1 MNKCLS
7 RIFIP
12 VFTFILIFSSNSIL
26 ISERKKHSYVGAGA
40 CAKCHASDS
49 IGNQY
54 EKWLRTPHA
63 KAVLVLKAES
73 GLAIGKKLS
82 ISDPSE
88 ELRCLK
94 CHTSGGG
101 RAQDSKGEGV
111 GCEACHGPGSDYHEA
126 INHVDTINRVSAY
139 EKAQKNGMYP
149 TLGIKNIKKR
159 EKLCLHC
166 HDNNR
171 PCYPTDPKEVYRQS
185 ISLQVITD
193 LRKGSNYFNHHLIP
207 PFPQY

>member
-1 MNKCLS
+1 MDKSSIKTAISIFTVVMVLS
-7 RIFIP
+7 FN
-12 VFTFILIFSSNSIL
+12 SNL
-26 ISERKKHSYVGAGA
+26 ISEKKKHTYVGAA
-40 CAKCHASDS
+40 VCAKCHASDS

-63 KAVLVLKAES
+63 KSVLMLKSET

-82 ISDPSE
+82 MDNPSE
-88 ELRCLK
+88 DLKCLK
-94 CHTSGGG
+94 CHTTGGG
-101 RAQDSKGEGV
+101 RAEKTKEEGV
-111 GCEACHGPGSDYHEA
+111 GCEACHGAGSDYYEG
-126 INHVDTINRVSAY
+126 INHVDILNRKSAY
-139 EKAQKNGMYP
+139 EKAQKKGMYP

-166 HDNNR
+166 HDNRR
-171 PCYPTDPKEVYRQS
+171 PCFPTDPKEIYRQS

-193 LRKGSNYFNHHLIP
+193 LKKGSNYFKHYLIP